1 MADDAVS
8 VAAVVEAVREDRLW
22 QRHMDIAAI
31 GATGRGGVNR
41 QALTPEDGQARRL
54 MLEWASELGFTAS
67 VDAIGNLFIRRAG
80 AQPTSDPVVAGS
92 HLDSQPTGGNFDG
105 VFGVLAALEV
115 LEAANDAGVVT
126 GRPLELVVWTNE
138 EGARFQPATM
148 GSAVHAGAL
157 QLETVLAS
165 RDSDGV
171 TVEQALAG
179 TLEAA
184 PVQVRRDFRSP
195 MAAYVEAHIEQGPV
209 LESTGNTIGVVTGI
223 QGLRWFQVEV
233 GGEEAHAGTT
243 PRSNRRDALAAA
255 VAMVTKLQALM
266 FDESDTVRFTVGRFE
281 VAPNSPN
288 TIPGRVVFT
297 IDFRHPDQD
306 ILTRLGDRVEP
317 VCRAEARDCT
327 VKVVETMNA
336 PPTEFDPDIRDL
348 IRSAARRQA
357 LPHMDMTS
365 GATHDAK
372 FMAGLC
378 PSGMIFVPCEAG
390 VSHNEA
396 ENASAADLAAGAR
409 VLAEVAIRLANR

>member
-126 GRPLELVVWTNE
+126 GRPMELVVWTNE

-165 RDSDGV
+165 SDSDGV

-184 PVQVRRDFRSP
+184 PVPVRRDFRSP

-317 VCRAEARDCT
+317 VCRAEAQGCD

-336 PPTEFDPDIRDL
+336 PPTEFDPAIRDL

-357 LPHMDMTS
+357 LRHMDMTS

>member
-22 QRHMDIAAI
+22 QRHMDVAAI

-54 MLEWASELGFTAS
+54 MLEWASELGFAAS

-126 GRPLELVVWTNE
+126 GRPMELVVWTNE

-184 PVQVRRDFRSP
+184 PVPVRRDFRSP

-233 GGEEAHAGTT
+233 RGEEAHAGTT

-317 VCRAEARDCT
+317 VCRAEARNCD

-336 PPTEFDPDIRDL
+336 PPTEFDPAIRDL
-348 IRSAARRQA
+348 IRGAARRQA

-409 VLAEVAIRLANR
+409 ILAEVAIRLANR

>member
-1 MADDAVS
+1 MADDAAS

-22 QRHMDIAAI
+22 RRHMDIAAI

-54 MLEWASELGFTAS
+54 MLEWASQRGFTAS
-67 VDAIGNLFIRRAG
+67 VDGIGNLFIRRAG
-80 AQPTSDPVVAGS
+80 DRPAADPVVAGS

-115 LEAANDAGVVT
+115 LDAASDAGVVT
-126 GRPLELVVWTNE
+126 GRPMDVAVWTNE

-148 GSAVHAGAL
+148 GSAVYAGAL
-157 QLETVLAS
+157 QLETVLAT
-165 RDSDGV
+165 RDSDGI
-171 TVEQALAG
+171 TVEQALAE

-184 PVQVRRDFRSP
+184 PVSERRAFGSP

-209 LESTGNTIGVVTGI
+209 LEATGNTIGVVTGI
-223 QGLRWFQVEV
+223 QGLRWFQIEV

-243 PRSNRRDALAAA
+243 PRRNRRDALAAA

-288 TIPGRVVFT
+288 TVPGRVVFT
-297 IDFRHPDQD
+297 VDFRHPDPD
-306 ILTRLGDRVEP
+306 ILTRLGDRIEP
-317 VCRAEARDCT
+317 VCRAEAHECDVR
-327 VKVVETMNA
+327 VVETMNA
-336 PPTEFDPDIRDL
+336 PPTGFDPAVLDL

-357 LPHMDMTS
+357 LPHSDMTS

-396 ENASAADLAAGAR
+396 ENASPADLAAGAR
-409 VLAEVAIRLANR
+409 ILAEVAIRLANR

>member
-22 QRHMDIAAI
+22 QRHMDVAAI

-126 GRPLELVVWTNE
+126 GRPMELVVWTNE

-184 PVQVRRDFRSP
+184 PVPVRRDFRSP

-233 GGEEAHAGTT
+233 RGEEAHAGTT

-317 VCRAEARDCT
+317 VCRAEARNCD

-336 PPTEFDPDIRDL
+336 PPTEFDPAIRDL
-348 IRSAARRQA
+348 IRGAARRQA

-409 VLAEVAIRLANR
+409 ILAEVAIRLANR

>member
-22 QRHMDIAAI
+22 QRHMDVAAI

-126 GRPLELVVWTNE
+126 GRPMELVVWTNE

-184 PVQVRRDFRSP
+184 PVPVRRDFRSP

-336 PPTEFDPDIRDL
+336 PPTDFDPAIRDL

>member
-1 MADDAVS
+1 MTDDAAS
-8 VAAVVEAVREDRLW
+8 VAAIVGAVREDRLW

-41 QALTPEDGQARRL
+41 RALTPEDGQARRL
-54 MLEWASELGFTAS
+54 MLEWASQRGFTAS
-67 VDAIGNLFIRRAG
+67 VDGIGNLFIRRAG
-80 AQPTSDPVVAGS
+80 EQATADPMVAGS

-105 VFGVLAALEV
+105 VFGVLAGLEV
-115 LEAANDAGVVT
+115 LEAASDAGVVT
-126 GRPLELVVWTNE
+126 RRPMELAVWTNE

-148 GSAVHAGAL
+148 GSAVYAGAL
-157 QLETVLAS
+157 QLEAVLAT

-171 TVEQALAG
+171 TVEQALSE

-184 PVQVRRDFRSP
+184 PVSERRDLRSP

-209 LESTGNTIGVVTGI
+209 LEATGNTIGVVTGI
-223 QGLRWFQVEV
+223 QGLRWFQIEV

-243 PRSNRRDALAAA
+243 PRRNRRDALAAA

-288 TIPGRVVFT
+288 TVPGRVVFT
-297 IDFRHPDQD
+297 IDFRHPDRD
-306 ILTRLGDRVEP
+306 VLTRLGDRVEP
-317 VCRAEARDCT
+317 VCRAEAHGCE
-327 VKVVETMNA
+327 VSVVETLNA
-336 PPTEFDPDIRDL
+336 PPIEFDPAVRDL
-348 IRSAARRQA
+348 IRGAARRQA

-378 PSGMIFVPCEAG
+378 PSGMIFVPCEGG

-396 ENASAADLAAGAR
+396 ENASSADLAAGAR
-409 VLAEVAIRLANR
+409 ILAEVAIRLANR